1 MRKSL
6 VFAVTAVLTIA
17 LGIGG
22 NTAMFSVIRA
32 VLLKP
37 LDYREPD
44 QLVRVAGGASPTRYE
59 ELKKNAT
66 SFSEVGAYASAE
78 SVTLSGGAEPEV
90 LKAVRVSG
98 NFLSILGR
106 APVLGRS
113 FLDSEDAVLISS
125 ELWNSRFRGDPQI
138 LGQSI
143 TLSQK
148 PYRIAGVLPAR
159 FQFPFAK
166 VDVWM
171 TRPEEWSVMPEKS
184 RRLSPF
190 LELFGRLKPRV
201 TLAQANAE
209 MVLIHHRYAVEHPA
223 MLDAKA
229 KSPVELTLMKDN
241 LVTDVRTMLWM
252 LFGAVGFVL
261 MITCANVASLLLA
274 RGQARAREFAVRAA
288 VGASRWQL
296 MSLLLKESL
305 SLSLAG
311 GALGVILAGWSLPL
325 LSVLDIPRASE
336 IHLDW
341 AVLVFALLLSVGTG
355 VVFGLV
361 PALSASRPD
370 LISVLRG
377 TGVDGSSGGKW
388 HPRNFLVVGQIA
400 FSVVLLIGAAL
411 MMESVMRLRDVNV
424 GFNPSHLLTVRVTL
438 PPLRYETEQKQAAF
452 FEALAERAGAAPGI
466 ESAATAMT
474 LPMTDYAGSPVQDAA
489 KPVMRLNQRPIATIC
504 VVTPGYFRTLQ
515 IPFRSGRDFTEQD
528 KKETE
533 RVAIVDEALVKRF
546 GMTDPIGKQLLIGGV
561 NLQPARIIGVVPAVH
576 QNLENA
582 AWPETVYVAFAQS
595 PQPSALLA
603 VRAEGDPHQ
612 LTSEV
617 RQVVRSLDRD
627 LAISEVN
634 SMDDLLDAQLG
645 RRKLVVGLLGSFA
658 GVALVLALIGIYGT
672 ISYSVALRVQELGI
686 RSALGA
692 RKGDIL
698 RLVMGQGFVLAVMGI
713 AVGMAGAFWMT
724 GALKGLLFGVS
735 GTDPITFLG
744 IGVLFVVAAV
754 MASWIPARRAARV
767 DPMAALRV

>member
-1 MRKSL
+1 MRKSP

-44 QLVRVAGGASPTRYE
+44 QLVRVAGGASPTRFE
-59 ELKKNAT
+59 ELKKNST
-66 SFSEVGAYASAE
+66 SFRDVGAFANAE
-78 SVTLSGGAEPEV
+78 SVTLTGGAGPEV

-106 APVLGRS
+106 APILGRS
-113 FLDSEDAVLISS
+113 FLDSEDAVMISS
-125 ELWNSRFRGDPQI
+125 ELWRGRFSGDPQV
-138 LGQSI
+138 LGRSI

-148 PYRIAGVLPAR
+148 PYRIAGVLPPR
-159 FQFPFAK
+159 FPFPFAD

-171 TRPEEWSVMPEKS
+171 TRPEEWPVMPEKS

-190 LELFGRLKPRV
+190 LELFGRLKPQV
-201 TLAQANAE
+201 TMAQANAE
-209 MVLIHHRYAVEHPA
+209 MVLIHHRYAAEHPA

-229 KSPVELTLMKDN
+229 KSPVELTLMKEH

-274 RGQARAREFAVRAA
+274 RARARAREFAVRAA

-296 MSLLLKESL
+296 MSLLLAESL

-311 GALGVILAGWSLPL
+311 GALGVLVAWRSLPL
-325 LSVLDIPRASE
+325 LAALALPRASE

-341 AVLVFALLLSVGTG
+341 AVLVFALLLSIATG
-355 VVFGLV
+355 AVFGLA
-361 PALSASRPD
+361 PALSASQPD
-370 LISVLRG
+370 LMSVLRG
-377 TGVDGSSGGKW
+377 TGADAGSGGK
-388 HPRNFLVVGQIA
+388 RSARDFLVVGQIA
-400 FSVVLLIGAAL
+400 FSVVLLIGATL

-424 GFNPSHLLTVRVTL
+424 GFNPAHLLTVRVTL

-452 FEALAERAGAAPGI
+452 FEELAARAGSTPGI
-466 ESAATAMT
+466 ESATAAMT

-515 IPFRSGRDFTEQD
+515 IPLRSGRDFTEQD
-528 KKETE
+528 KKESE
-533 RVAIVDEALVKRF
+533 RVAIVDEALAKRF
-546 GMTDPIGKQLLIGGV
+546 GMRDPIGKQLLIGGV

-603 VRAEGDPHQ
+603 VRAAGDPHQ
-612 LTSEV
+612 LTSQV
-617 RQVVRSLDRD
+617 RQVVRGLDRD

-634 SMDDLLDAQLG
+634 SMEDLVDAQLG
-645 RRKLVVGLLGSFA
+645 RRRLVVGLLASFA

-672 ISYSVALRVQELGI
+672 VSYSVALRVQELGI

-692 RKGDIL
+692 QPGDIL
-698 RLVMGQGFVLAVMGI
+698 RLVMGQGLALATMGI
-713 AVGMAGAFWMT
+713 GLGMAGAFWMT

-735 GTDPITFLG
+735 GTDPGTFLG
-744 IGVLFVVAAV
+744 IGVLFAAAAL
-754 MASWIPARRAARV
+754 MASWVPARRAARV